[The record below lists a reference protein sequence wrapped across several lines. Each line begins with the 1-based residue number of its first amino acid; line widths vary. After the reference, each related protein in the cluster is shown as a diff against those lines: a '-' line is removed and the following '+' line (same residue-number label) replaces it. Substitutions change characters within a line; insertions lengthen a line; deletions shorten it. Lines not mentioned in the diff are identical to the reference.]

1 MPRRL
6 REATGGIVYHVLNRA
21 VGRMRLFEKEEDY
34 AAFEHVLEETYERT
48 KMRLLSYCVMPN
60 HWHLLIWPREDGE
73 LSEVMR
79 WLTVT
84 HTQRWHAH
92 YHSSGTGPIY
102 QGRFKSFPV
111 ESDEHFITV
120 ARYVERNALRVEL
133 VERAQ
138 DWRWS
143 SLWRRC
149 QRDKSLSAILSD
161 WPVPRLG
168 DWTRR
173 VNRALT
179 SQELE
184 RVRTS
189 VRRRRPFGDD
199 AWTAKMTANLGLE
212 STRRR
217 RGPPRK
223 HKSGEDTTA

>member
-1 MPRRL
+1 
-6 REATGGIVYHVLNRA
+6 
-21 VGRMRLFEKEEDY
+21 MRLFEKEDDY
-34 AAFEHVLEETYERT
+34 VAFERVLEETYERT
-48 KMRLLSYCVMPN
+48 KMRLLSYCLMPN
-60 HWHLLIWPREDGE
+60 HWHMLIWPRQDGE

-92 YHSSGTGPIY
+92 YHSSGTCPIY

-111 ESDEHFITV
+111 ESDGHFITV
-120 ARYVERNALRVEL
+120 ARYVERNALRAEL

-149 QRDKSLSAILSD
+149 QRDKSLSAILSA
-161 WPVPRLG
+161 WPVPRPG

-184 RVRTS
+184 RVRRR
-189 VRRRRPFGDD
+189 VRRGRPFGGD
-199 AWTAKMTANLGLE
+199 AWTATIAENLGLE
-212 STRRR
+212 STLRS
-217 RGPPRK
+217 RGRPRK
-223 HKSGEDTTA
+223 VKPE